1 MIPWRPTLARP
12 PTSQQRSIKWTLPNS
27 CVRFSA
33 NQAPGKLLPRT
44 CESRTP
50 HHQHRCATLKLMT
63 QATYDDA
70 NLLLHLYEL
79 RRETRMRTA
88 RAWFVSSFKP
98 KTLAELQ
105 ELCPPASDNNAQM
118 RMVTS
123 YWEMA
128 ASFVA
133 AGVLNPELFFVNNR
147 ELLVVWLRV
156 QHVVAELRTTFKDPG
171 FLKNLE
177 TVGKQY
183 ADYLNHTSPGT
194 FDAFA
199 ARMGG

>member
-1 MIPWRPTLARP
+1 
-12 PTSQQRSIKWTLPNS
+12 
-27 CVRFSA
+27 
-33 NQAPGKLLPRT
+33 
-44 CESRTP
+44 
-50 HHQHRCATLKLMT
+50 MT

-70 NLLLHLYEL
+70 NLLLRLYEL
-79 RRETRMRTA
+79 RRETKMREA

-105 ELCPPASDNNAQM
+105 ELCPPGSDNNAQM

-128 ASFVA
+128 ASFVT
-133 AGVLNPELFFVNNR
+133 AGVLNPELLFVNNR

-156 QHVVAELRTTFKDPG
+156 QPVVAELRATFKDPG
-171 FLKNLE
+171 FWKNLE
-177 TVGKQY
+177 TVGNQY
-183 ADYLNHTSPGT
+183 AEYLNRTTPGT
-194 FDAFA
+194 LQAFT